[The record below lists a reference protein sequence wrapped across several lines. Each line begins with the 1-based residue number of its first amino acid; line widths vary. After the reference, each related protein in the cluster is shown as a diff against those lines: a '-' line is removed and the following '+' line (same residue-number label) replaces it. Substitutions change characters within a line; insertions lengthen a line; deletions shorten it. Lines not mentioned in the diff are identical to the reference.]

1 MCKNKNWD
9 VGWIVKWVG
18 KTNKI
23 VSEDAKY
30 VFFFSFFASV
40 HASNLK
46 TRVSV
51 TCSKVKSLVDEN
63 TQVNSGR
70 WGIYIINDDI

>member
-1 MCKNKNWD
+1 MQNMF
-9 VGWIVKWVG
+9 
-18 KTNKI
+18 
-23 VSEDAKY
+23 
-30 VFFFSFFASV
+30 FFFSFFASV
-40 HASNLK
+40 HASTLK

-70 WGIYIINDDI
+70 